1 MALTDWFNICSRS
14 CSHNT
19 NSRCSAFMTM
29 ARSTILPTESSREAE
44 KQRSRERNRKKHREN
59 TEKTQ
64 RKHRENREKRVRRW
78 EYLQVPVHVTNTAN
92 SPYLCRSPRPAVLFF
107 LVATN
112 VGPTDSNLKVG
123 GRWCSIPENE
133 CVPCPSLSML
143 AASPTL
149 LRRSGLA
156 F

>member
-1 MALTDWFNICSRS
+1 MA
-14 CSHNT
+14 
-19 NSRCSAFMTM
+19 M
-29 ARSTILPTESSREAE
+29 ARSTIVPTESSREAE
-44 KQRSRERNRKKHREN
+44 KQREKQKETQRKHREN

-78 EYLQVPVHVTNTAN
+78 EYLQVPVYVTNPAN
-92 SPYLCRSPRPAVLFF
+92 SPYLYCSPRPAVLFF

-123 GRWCSIPENE
+123 GRWCSIPENDE